1 MMIPIM
7 LRSEIKEAEVSIIH
21 ANMPFLLGRDH
32 LNKWNC
38 ELMFK
43 ENSLIINKVK
53 KFKLEANRQGHI
65 ILKLLDNETETK
77 EHWKNQRG
85 QKHREKEKTLQEI

>member
-1 MMIPIM
+1 MIPIM

-65 ILKLLDNETETK
+65 ILKLLDAETK
-77 EHWKNQRG
+77 NI
-85 QKHREKEKTLQEI
+85 KTGILPLRTMKTAR